1 MSTHDDLDHFYRAIE
16 RTMAFE
22 GGWSDD
28 PDDRGGRTKYGITE
42 GTWQTFRNRGLW
54 KGAILPTDV
63 ANITREHAIHVYM
76 HLYWDA
82 IHLSELQSGIVSA
95 RVFDCAVNSGTGR
108 AVKLLQ
114 QAHNA
119 IVPDGW
125 GELKTDGI
133 MGAITI
139 RAINRLSEK
148 YEQALLG
155 AFNAMRFNYYSTII
169 QNNQSQRKFVR
180 GWSARCT

>member
-1 MSTHDDLDHFYRAIE
+1 MNDKDLDHFYQAIE

-28 PDDRGGRTKYGITE
+28 PDDRGGQTTYGITE
-42 GTWQTFRNRGLW
+42 GTWKSFRDRGVW
-54 KGAILPTDV
+54 KGAPLPIDV
-63 ANITREHAIHVYM
+63 AQITREHAIWVYL
-76 HLYWDA
+76 HFYWDS
-82 IHLSELQSGIVSA
+82 IRLGDLQSGIIAS
-95 RVFDCAVNSGTGR
+95 RVFDCGVNCGTGR

-133 MGAITI
+133 MGSITL
-139 RAINRLSEK
+139 RAVNRLSDK

-155 AFNAMRFNYYSTII
+155 AFNAMRFNYYATII
-169 QNNQSQRKFVR
+169 QNTASQRKFVR
-180 GWSARCT
+180 GWASRCT